1 MTSGDGA
8 ARGTRPDTPRFG
20 GRGAHLP
27 TTTSRTTVVAA
38 GHARGSI
45 DTTHDDDTQ

>member
-20 GRGAHLP
+20 GRGARLP